1 MASLFLSGIPF
12 SGAVAGD
19 LSSSYAPVPRLREH
33 RRLSSSVVAS
43 SATLYDVDPSA
54 TRLSL
59 YPLHRTKIIHVV
71 RHAQGFHNV
80 VGNKDPRA
88 YLSYD
93 LLDASL
99 TPFGWDQVD
108 NLREHVRETGL
119 LKKIELVVTSPL
131 TRTMQTAGGVFGGD
145 AYIDGVDA
153 RPLMITDAG
162 NSGRP
167 SISSLDCPPF
177 LAFELCREHL
187 GVNPC
192 DKRRSIGEYK
202 SLFPAIDFSLIETN
216 EDTWWKEDYRERY
229 DEIAAR
235 GLKFM
240 QWLRTRKENEIA
252 VVSHAGFLFRTLNQF
267 GDDCCP
273 VIKSEISTI
282 FANCELRS
290 FVLVDRG

>member
-1 MASLFLSGIPF
+1 M
-12 SGAVAGD
+12 AGD
-19 LSSSYAPVPRLREH
+19 
-33 RRLSSSVVAS
+33 
-43 SATLYDVDPSA
+43 
-54 TRLSL
+54 
-59 YPLHRTKIIHVV
+59 
-71 RHAQGFHNV
+71 
-80 VGNKDPRA
+80 KDPRA

-108 NLREHVRETGL
+108 NLREHARETGL

-153 RPLMITDAG
+153 PPLMVTDAG

-240 QWLRTRKENEIA
+240 QWLRTRKENVIA

-267 GDDCCP
+267 GDDCRP

>member
-1 MASLFLSGIPF
+1 MASLFLSGIQF
-12 SGAVAGD
+12 SAAVAGD
-19 LSSSYAPVPRLREH
+19 LYSSYAPVPRLRVH

-71 RHAQGFHNV
+71 HYDILHLYFPLVRHAQGFHNV
-80 VGNKDPRA
+80 AGDKDPRA

-108 NLREHVRETGL
+108 NLREYVRETGL
-119 LKKIELVVTSPL
+119 LKKIDLVVTSPL
-131 TRTMQTAGGVFGGD
+131 TRTMQTAVGVFGGD

-153 RPLMITDAG
+153 RPLMVTDAG

-202 SLFPAIDFSLIETN
+202 IVQIETN

-235 GLKFM
+235 GLK
-240 QWLRTRKENEIA
+240 LRTRKENEIA

-267 GDDCCP
+267 GDDCHP
-273 VIKSEISTI
+273 VIKNEISTM
-282 FANCELRS
+282 
-290 FVLVDRG
+290 